1 MPGCRSGEDA
11 AVGPVANVLVNSPTL
26 LLFVVAAAGF
36 LVARLRVRGFSLG
49 VAAVLFA
56 GIAASAIDERLVLP
70 EPVWVLGLA
79 LFVYTVGLASGP
91 GFVAVLR
98 RRGLATNALV
108 LAAIAAATGVSLGGL
123 ALAGL
128 SGPTAAGAFAGGL
141 TNTPALAAAL
151 EALKSGHAERLAAD
165 PIVGYS
171 LAYPLGVILPLLA
184 VWALLQRAAR
194 LSPSEL
200 PELVTRT
207 ARVRADGLA
216 SLAELRSAHGGTVA
230 FGRVKR
236 GDTLLVAA
244 DALRLSRG
252 DQVTVVGP
260 IDAVEQLVT
269 ELGGLSEERLS
280 LDRHAVDS
288 RRIVVSSPAM
298 VGRHL
303 ADLDLGERFG
313 ATVTRVRR
321 GDVDLVAEPDTTLEL
336 GDRVRVVAPRE
347 RIAEVTRAFGDSYR
361 ALGEIDV
368 LTFAVGIAIGLAIG
382 AVRIPTGGGS
392 HFELGFAGGP
402 LIVGLV
408 LGSLGRTGPLVWQLP
423 YQANLTLRQLGT
435 ILFLAGVGTK
445 AGSAF
450 AHTLTDTRALTVLGT
465 GALTTLVAL
474 AITLAVGSRVLR
486 LPPRTLAG
494 VVAGMQ
500 TQPAVLAFA
509 TEQSPDDREV
519 NLGYATVYPVAMIA
533 KIIVAQIVVSL
544 TT

>member
-1 MPGCRSGEDA
+1 M
-11 AVGPVANVLVNSPTL
+11 LVNSPTL

-36 LVARLRVRGFSLG
+36 IVARARVRGFSLG

-56 GIAASAIDERLVLP
+56 GIAASAIDKRLVLP

-79 LFVYTVGLASGP
+79 LFVYTAGLASGP
-91 GFVAVLR
+91 GFVAALR
-98 RRGLATNALV
+98 RRGLAANALV
-108 LAAIAAATGVSLGGL
+108 LAAIAAATGVALGGF

-128 SGPTAAGAFAGGL
+128 SGPTAAGVFAGGL

-151 EALKSGHAERLAAD
+151 EALKSGHAQRLAAD

-184 VWALLQRAAR
+184 VWALLRRAAR
-194 LSPSEL
+194 TSPDEL
-200 PELVTRT
+200 PVLVTRT
-207 ARVRADGLA
+207 ARVRAGGLA
-216 SLAELRSAHGGTVA
+216 SLAELRSTHVSAVT

-236 GDTLLVAA
+236 GEAVLVAA
-244 DALRLSRG
+244 DELRLSPG

-260 IDAVEQLVT
+260 AEAVEALVA

-298 VGRHL
+298 VGRQL

-321 GDVDLVAEPDTTLEL
+321 GDVDFVAEPDTTLEL

-347 RIAEVTRAFGDSYR
+347 RISEVTRAFGDSYR

-368 LTFAVGIAIGLAIG
+368 LTFAVGIAAGLAIG

-402 LIVGLV
+402 LLVGIV
-408 LGSLGRTGPLVWQLP
+408 LGAIGRTGPLVWQLP

-435 ILFLAGVGTK
+435 ALFLAGVGTK
-445 AGSAF
+445 AGGVF
-450 AHTLTDTRALTVLGT
+450 ARTLTATRALTVLGT
-465 GALTTLVAL
+465 GVLTMLIAL
-474 AITLAVGSRVLR
+474 AIALVVGGRLLR

-494 VVAGMQ
+494 VIAGMQ

-509 TEQSPDDREV
+509 TEQTPDDREV

-533 KIIVAQIVVSL
+533 KIIVAQIIVSV